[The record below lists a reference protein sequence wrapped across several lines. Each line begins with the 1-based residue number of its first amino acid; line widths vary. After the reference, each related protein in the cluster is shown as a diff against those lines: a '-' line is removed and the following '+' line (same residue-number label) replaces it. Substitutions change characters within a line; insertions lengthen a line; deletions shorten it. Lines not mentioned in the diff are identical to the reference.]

1 LVHALG
7 PRTHRH
13 VRCGAPT
20 SQGDAGLGDGLALF
34 VLPELRAHAA
44 RDVSLE
50 ERKGGRR
57 EGVKVRRRRRK
68 KERALGGLEKGGK
81 GKGERKMGGVSQNV
95 NHCYP
100 HCHLG
105 EKR

>member
-1 LVHALG
+1 MVHALG

-68 KERALGGLEKGGK
+68 ITVATRMRMSLTTISKKATIIVR
-81 GKGERKMGGVSQNV
+81 
-95 NHCYP
+95 Y
-100 HCHLG
+100 
-105 EKR
+105 